1 MEAIAAIPAAISNL
15 TGLFFLLAVVLLGAV
30 TLGVGYLTYAE
41 RRDRRRLG
49 EKEPQ
54 PKSRGPSKGRGRGT

>member
-1 MEAIAAIPAAISNL
+1 MEAVVAVIALESTTL
-15 TGLFFLLAVVLLGAV
+15 TGLFFLLAVVLLGGV

-49 EKEPQ
+49 EQEPK
-54 PKSRGPSKGRGRGT
+54 PNDRGRAKRRGI

>member
-1 MEAIAAIPAAISNL
+1 MEATTSNL

-41 RRDRRRLG
+41 RRDRQRLG
-49 EKEPQ
+49 EKGAKAKSDRRS
-54 PKSRGPSKGRGRGT
+54 KSRGI